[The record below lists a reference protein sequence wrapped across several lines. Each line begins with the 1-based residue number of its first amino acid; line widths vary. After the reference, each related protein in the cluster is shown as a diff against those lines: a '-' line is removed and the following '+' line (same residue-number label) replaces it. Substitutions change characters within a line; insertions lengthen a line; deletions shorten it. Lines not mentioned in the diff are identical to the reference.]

1 MSAAA
6 AAAVSALARV
16 SGKHAPPVVHTEG
29 EAASREVGGSIV
41 DAIDAS
47 RNSSEDNMAP
57 GSSVMTATPLPAAAP
72 VTLIAAMVAA
82 MSPTVAPGLGVVTLS
97 STSVTAPA
105 SSLAASESITAT
117 NTKLK
122 SHSSTPSVSSISSA
136 ISINSTAVKNIPARS
151 SPPPAFLI
159 DDDPFANL
167 SAAPCHTMSS
177 SGSSS
182 SASASGSGQLLTS
195 ASVGAQVK
203 RPPRLDPHA
212 LTLMPPS
219 SGPLGPV
226 PRSPLHEVPEVD
238 SDGERS
244 DTSDG
249 EAVSTGGGDLAASSV
264 DGEVEDQ
271 HKRVEVVD
279 EKVKEQS
286 PEKGKVKEKD
296 KDKVKDKKEKEGS
309 HASTRK
315 RAKSFFGAMSA
326 PTSPSKGFFFSSSS
340 SSSGSTGALLFMFL
354 PDQPVLTYSH
364 ELSSEPASS
373 THSFSRL

>member
-16 SGKHAPPVVHTEG
+16 SGKHAHPVVHMEG
-29 EAASREVGGSIV
+29 EATSREVGGSIV

-47 RNSSEDNMAP
+47 RDSSEDNMAS
-57 GSSVMTATPLPAAAP
+57 GSSVTTATPLPVAAPP

-105 SSLAASESITAT
+105 SSLPASESITTT
-117 NTKLK
+117 NIKLK

-136 ISINSTAVKNIPARS
+136 LSINSTAVKNIPARS

-182 SASASGSGQLLTS
+182 SASASGSSQLLTS
-195 ASVGAQVK
+195 ASIGAQVK

-249 EAVSTGGGDLAASSV
+249 EAVSAGGRDLAASSV
-264 DGEVEDQ
+264 DVEVEEQ
-271 HKRVEVVD
+271 HTRVVEVVD

-286 PEKGKVKEKD
+286 PEKGKVKE

-326 PTSPSKGFFFSSSS
+326 PTSPSKGFFFSSSN

-354 PDQPVLTYSH
+354 PDQPVLTYGH

-373 THSFSRL
+373 TNSFSRL